1 MEEAKL
7 TVRIDR
13 AQLAELQE
21 AAREDNRSVNAQV
34 LYFIRRGLDTK
45 QGQERAQ

>member
-7 TVRIDR
+7 TVRISR
-13 AQLAELQE
+13 AQLAELQK

-34 LYFIRRGLDTK
+34 LYFIQSSLDAK
-45 QGQERAQ
+45 KGKERAQ